1 MELLQL
7 KVAENSYNIIP
18 WKVREQKCF
27 HRMFCSRKKK
37 IILSATSDVVLSA
50 LFVVNLEGID
60 GGGGSTRCY
69 TC

>member
-7 KVAENSYNIIP
+7 KVALRVHITLFHGKSENRN
-18 WKVREQKCF
+18 VFTVCF
-27 HRMFCSRKKK
+27 VLEKK
-37 IILSATSDVVLSA
+37 IILSAASDVVLSA

>member
-1 MELLQL
+1 MESQRT
-7 KVAENSYNIIP
+7 E
-18 WKVREQKCF
+18 
-27 HRMFCSRKKK
+27 MFSPYVLFSKKK

>member
-1 MELLQL
+1 MESQRT
-7 KVAENSYNIIP
+7 E
-18 WKVREQKCF
+18 
-27 HRMFCSRKKK
+27 MFSPYVLFSKEKK

>member
-1 MELLQL
+1 MESQRT
-7 KVAENSYNIIP
+7 E
-18 WKVREQKCF
+18 
-27 HRMFCSRKKK
+27 MFSPYVLFSKK